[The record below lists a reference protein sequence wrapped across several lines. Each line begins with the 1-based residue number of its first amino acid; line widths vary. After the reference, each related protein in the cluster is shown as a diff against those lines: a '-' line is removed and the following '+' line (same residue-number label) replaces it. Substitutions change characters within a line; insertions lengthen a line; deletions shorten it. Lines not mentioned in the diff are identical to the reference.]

1 MTYTEEDIQ
10 DLHTCLHEVGLAET
24 PYEEAERLR
33 IEALEDFRRRPNLKL
48 NLDITKW
55 LLDRSHPHTYVLTLK
70 VNPINDLMYTML
82 DPVVKGHVIFPNR
95 VLPIEELEIEDNY
108 RRPFYYYQSL
118 EELKKGL
125 IYLGEFHLGVTPDKY
140 SFLDI
145 V

>member
-1 MTYTEEDIQ
+1 MTYTDEELL
-10 DLHTCLHEVGLAET
+10 DLLEDLHEVGLVET

-33 IEALEDFRRRPNLKL
+33 IEALEDFRRRSNLKL

-55 LLDRSHPHTYVLTLK
+55 LLDRSHSHTYVLTLK
-70 VNPINDLMYTML
+70 VNPLNDLMYTML

-95 VLPIEELEIEDNY
+95 VLPLEELEANY
-108 RRPFYYYQSL
+108 PRPFYYYQSL